1 MSSDLVFNL
10 GSGNEIRYTTNGY
23 EQLSGESGGTW
34 YTKGAYAT
42 FSDNAYIDMNQSDSW
57 IDLSTWTQI

>member
-1 MSSDLVFNL
+1 MSSDLVFKLDN
-10 GSGNEIRYTTNGY
+10 GNEVRYTTDGY
-23 EQLSGESGGTW
+23 ELLSGESGGTW

-57 IDLSTWTQI
+57 IALSTWSQI